1 MIQLCKTLPG
11 NSLIKLVLILS
22 VLTAG
27 RVAAQGKAYQPLIRE
42 HTANTAT
49 SAEPT
54 VLALGTARK
63 SNRGVFMIS
72 VTSDLDPVVINQFHN
87 WNVHVKSAD
96 GQPVEEAIIE
106 ISGGMPAHDHDMPT
120 VPAVTSNMGNGDYL
134 VEGMS
139 FHMPGA
145 WQVMLYISSGK
156 LSDTVVLD
164 LVVE

>member
-72 VTSDLDPVVINQFHN
+72 VTSDLDPVVINQFHQ
-87 WNVHVKSAD
+87 WTVHVETAD
-96 GQPVEEAIIE
+96 SQPVEDAVIE
-106 ISGGMPAHDHDMPT
+106 LSGGMPAHDHEMPS
-120 VPAVTSNMGNGDYL
+120 VPVVTQNMGKGGYL
-134 VEGMS
+134 VEGMT
-139 FHMPGA
+139 FHMPGL
-145 WQVMLYISSGK
+145 WQMMLYITSGST
-156 LSDTVVLD
+156 SDTVILD
-164 LVVE
+164 LIVE